1 MATNFY
7 ILQKSVCHAIGFNFC
22 DNEYLLLK
30 IPLLEEKNLNK
41 NDFYNGKKKKGCC
54 QSFVMFTRM
63 LWNLFY
69 RRV

>member
-41 NDFYNGKKKKGCC
+41 NDFYNGKKKGLL
-54 QSFVMFTRM
+54 SIFRNVHTYVVEPI
-63 LWNLFY
+63 LS
-69 RRV
+69 